1 NGETSVSCLMK
12 RIVVSL
18 IVAILLAA
26 AASPAVK
33 AQDSSKDASAERERL
48 RRIMDPGTD
57 VEEFRRE
64 LDSFYADLQASAN
77 TMLESEFVRDLMAR
91 AGLDPLGQLANAR
104 KMIPEMTAQDL
115 GVLKAAFATN
125 LGWRELPDRINSVLK
140 PGIREG
146 LKSLRAPQAPGPGF
160 SMNMKVIPSHV
171 TELPG
176 GVIKDFC
183 TTAED
188 KDFNPK
194 VSNNDILAAA
204 GIEAAA
210 AAAVAVLP
218 SDVALP
224 AKIVTVG
231 LDTVAKGLLLLA
243 QDIKGIADDCQNQD
257 FQNYVNDNLDEQV
270 STRASQTSVD
280 SVQTTA
286 NTIQT
291 KLNAAATEVT
301 IID

>member
-1 NGETSVSCLMK
+1 MRPFNFPFRFAAVERERDGKYQNGETSVSCLMK

-115 GVLKAAFATN
+115 GVLKAA
-125 LGWRELPDRINSVLK
+125 
-140 PGIREG
+140 
-146 LKSLRAPQAPGPGF
+146 
-160 SMNMKVIPSHV
+160 
-171 TELPG
+171 
-176 GVIKDFC
+176 
-183 TTAED
+183 
-188 KDFNPK
+188 
-194 VSNNDILAAA
+194 
-204 GIEAAA
+204 
-210 AAAVAVLP
+210 
-218 SDVALP
+218 
-224 AKIVTVG
+224 
-231 LDTVAKGLLLLA
+231 
-243 QDIKGIADDCQNQD
+243 
-257 FQNYVNDNLDEQV
+257 
-270 STRASQTSVD
+270 
-280 SVQTTA
+280 
-286 NTIQT
+286 
-291 KLNAAATEVT
+291 
-301 IID
+301 